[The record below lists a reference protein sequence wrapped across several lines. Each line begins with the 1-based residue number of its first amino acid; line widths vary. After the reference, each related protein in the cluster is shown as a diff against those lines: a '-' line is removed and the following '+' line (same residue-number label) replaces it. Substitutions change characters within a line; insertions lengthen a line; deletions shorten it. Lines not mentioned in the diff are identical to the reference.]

1 MSMENTLEEI
11 TKHIFE
17 GDCLPLIQMKPVLIF
32 SGGFDST
39 IALSELVRQGFTDIT
54 CLSFDYGQRAQNEL
68 ESAKIIAKFF
78 NVKHEIF
85 DITEITKFLN
95 SNALTNH
102 NINVPKTDNEE
113 AVGLSYVP
121 SRNTI
126 LIELATAYAISNG
139 LHCVVFGAHYDDVEG
154 YPDCRLEFVNKINQ
168 LNAVN
173 NKKYIPVFAPFI
185 HKTKKDLVK
194 IAIKTNA
201 PHEMSWSCY
210 ENGDEPCGKCASC
223 LERINGFMEAEKEM
237 EEENV
242 R

>member
-1 MSMENTLEEI
+1 MSMENTLEETAEFVFI
-11 TKHIFE
+11 
-17 GDCLPLIQMKPVLIF
+17 GDSLPPENMKCVLIF

-39 IALSELVRQGFTDIT
+39 LALSELIRKGYNVT
-54 CLSFDYGQRAQNEL
+54 CLSFNYGQRAQKEL
-68 ESAKIIAKFF
+68 ECAKKITKFF
-78 NVKHEIF
+78 EVKHEIF
-85 DITEITKFLN
+85 NITEITKFLK
-95 SNALTNH
+95 SNALTNN
-102 NINVPKTDNEE
+102 NINIPKIDNEE

-126 LIELATAYAISNG
+126 LIELATAYAISNN
-139 LHCVVFGAHYDDVEG
+139 LNCVVFGAHHDDIEG
-154 YPDCRLEFVNKINQ
+154 YPDCRIDFVEKINQ

-185 HKTKKDLVK
+185 HRTKKDLVK

-210 ENGDEPCGKCASC
+210 ENGDEPCEKCASC
-223 LERINGFMEAEKEM
+223 LERINGFMEAEKEL